1 MGKSLV
7 IVESPAKAK
16 TINKYLGANF
26 TVKASV
32 GHIKDLPE
40 KKLGVDVEQDFAP
53 EYVTIR
59 GKNKVIQELKDAA
72 KQAETIYLAPDP
84 DREGEAICWHLAEEL
99 KKAKG
104 VTKQIYRV
112 MFNEITKK
120 AIVEAIKHP
129 GQIDLHKVDA
139 QQARRILDRLVGYKI
154 SPLLWKKVQK
164 GLSAGR
170 VQSVALR
177 LICEREK
184 EIRAFVTEEYWSITA
199 RLEGKNPPPFEAKL
213 LKIQRDKAKI
223 PNESRATEL
232 VKSLKAAEYRVE
244 SITQKESL
252 RHPVAPFTTS
262 TLQQE
267 AARKLR
273 FSAKKTMSIAQKLY
287 EGIEVGEE
295 GPVGLI
301 TYMRTDST
309 RISDDALAEVR
320 AYIAEKYGAAYLPAK
335 PHTYKTQKAAQEAH
349 EAIRPTS
356 VLREPDQVKPY
367 LSKDELNLYTL
378 IWKRLVASQM
388 KPGVLDVTTIDV
400 AAGGCIF
407 RATGAVIK
415 FPGFMKLYIEGT
427 DEQDEPDKDNGN
439 GNGAGKEPEK
449 DILLPLLEKGELL
462 KLLALTPKQHFTQPP
477 PRYSEA
483 ALVKELEKKGIGRPS
498 TYASILSTIEER
510 QYVTKQE
517 RKFTPT
523 ELGMLVTD
531 LLVENFPK
539 ILDVGFTA
547 NLEEQLDQIEEGK
560 LNWIKSLHDFYQPF
574 SQELERAAKEM
585 RNVKKEREE
594 VTDEKCEKC
603 GEPMMI
609 KFGRYGKFLA
619 CSAFPKCRN
628 TRPLE
633 DAPNGTAA
641 VSAEGSAAGAAENQ
655 PAAPPPIEEV
665 CEKCGKPM
673 ALKRGRYGPFLA
685 CTGYPDCKN
694 IKKIAKAPNGEIVKK
709 EAIVTEEKCEKCGGN
724 LVIREGRYGKFM
736 SCANYPKCK
745 FIKPIGTGVTCPQEG
760 CGGELVPRRGKGRTF
775 YSCSKYPACKY
786 SVQFKPLP
794 RACPQC
800 QAPFLVEKWDKTT
813 ETTFVA
819 CPQADCAYT
828 ERPQSA

>member
-7 IVESPAKAK
+7 IVESPAKAR
-16 TINKYLGANF
+16 TIHKYLGANF

-40 KKLGVDVEQDFAP
+40 KKLGVDIEQDFAP

-59 GKNKVIQELKDAA
+59 GKNKVIQELKEAA
-72 KQAETIYLAPDP
+72 KHVDTIYLAPDP
-84 DREGEAICWHLAEEL
+84 DREGEAICWHIAEEL

-104 VTKQIYRV
+104 VTDNIYRV

-120 AIVEAIKHP
+120 AIVEALKHP
-129 GQIDLHKVDA
+129 GPIDLHRVDA

-184 EIRAFVTEEYWSITA
+184 EIRAFVPEEYWSITA
-199 RLEGKNPPPFEAKL
+199 RLAGKNPPPFEAKL
-213 LKIQRDKAKI
+213 FKIQGAKAKI
-223 PNESRATEL
+223 PNEQKATEI
-232 VKSLKAAEYRVE
+232 VNALKQAQYIVE
-244 SITQKESL
+244 NITTKESL
-252 RHPVAPFTTS
+252 RNPVAPFTTS

-273 FSAKKTMSIAQKLY
+273 FPAKKTMSLAQKLY
-287 EGIEVGEE
+287 EGVEVGEE

-309 RISDDALAEVR
+309 RISEDALAEVR
-320 AYIAEKYGAAYLPAK
+320 TFIAEKYGPDYLPAK
-335 PHTYKTQKAAQEAH
+335 PHAYKTQKAAQEAH
-349 EAIRPTS
+349 EAVRPTS
-356 VLREPDQVKPY
+356 VLREPDKIKPY

-388 KPGVLDVTTIDV
+388 KPAVLDVTTIDV
-400 AAGGCIF
+400 AAGVYLF
-407 RATGAVIK
+407 RATGSVIK

-427 DEQDEPDKDNGN
+427 DEQDDQEKENGN
-439 GNGAGKEPEK
+439 GNGKESEK
-449 DILLPLLEKGELL
+449 ELLLPLLEKGELL

-477 PRYSEA
+477 PRYTEA
-483 ALVKELEKKGIGRPS
+483 TLVKELEKKGIGRPS
-498 TYASILSTIEER
+498 TYATILSTIEER
-510 QYVTKQE
+510 QYVTKE
-517 RKFTPT
+517 DRKIAPT
-523 ELGMLVTD
+523 ELGMVVTD

-547 NLEEQLDQIEEGK
+547 DLEEQLDQIEEGK
-560 LNWIKSLHDFYQPF
+560 LNWIKSLHNFYQPF

-603 GEPMMI
+603 GSPMII
-609 KFGRYGKFLA
+609 KFGKFGKFLA

-628 TRPLE
+628 TKPLE
-633 DAPNGTAA
+633 TLSNGAIQPEAPTEGDKNNG
-641 VSAEGSAAGAAENQ
+641 EQ
-655 PAAPPPIEEV
+655 EV

-673 ALKRGRYGPFLA
+673 ALKRGRYGTFLA

-694 IKKIAKAPNGEIVKK
+694 TKKIAQAKNGEMIKK
-709 EAIVTEEKCEKCGGN
+709 DVAVTEEKCEKCGAN
-724 LVIREGRYGKFM
+724 MVIREGRYGKFL
-736 SCANYPKCK
+736 SCSKYPKCK
-745 FIKPIGTGVTCPQEG
+745 FIKPIGTGVKCPQEG
-760 CGGELVPRRGKGRTF
+760 CDGEILPRRGKSGVF
-775 YSCSKYPACKY
+775 YSCSKYPDCKY
-786 SVQFKPLP
+786 SLKFKPIP

-800 QAPFLVEKWDKTT
+800 HAPFLVEKWDKAT

-819 CPQADCAYT
+819 CQNEGCDYT
-828 ERPQSA
+828 ERSQSE